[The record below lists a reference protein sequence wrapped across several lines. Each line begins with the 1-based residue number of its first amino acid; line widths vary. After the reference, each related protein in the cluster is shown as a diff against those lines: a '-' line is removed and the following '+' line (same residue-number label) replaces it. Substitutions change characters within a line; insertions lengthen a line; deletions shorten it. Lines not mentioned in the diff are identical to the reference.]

1 MRRPRKPMTSA
12 FLVTCGVTLL
22 VAIVVGE
29 KMGERVLHQTT
40 QTAVVPT
47 LTTPSPL
54 ASADESGPVRDWRKA
69 QVVTVATDPGFPDP
83 RVTPPPTPTPKP
95 PKTPK
100 PTPTPT
106 PYVPPTPIPT
116 PTETESPG
124 ASPTPDTT
132 RPPGR

>member
-1 MRRPRKPMTSA
+1 MHPRRPMTSA
-12 FLVTCGVTLL
+12 FLVACALTLL
-22 VAIVVGE
+22 VAILVGE
-29 KMGERVLHQTT
+29 KMGERVIRQAT

-47 LTTPSPL
+47 LVTPSP
-54 ASADESGPVRDWRKA
+54 ASTSEESGPVRNWRRA

-83 RVTPPPTPTPKP
+83 RVTPPPTPTPRP

-116 PTETESPG
+116 PTETETPV